1 MEQRK
6 LQLSESLA
14 VQQQELDQWCSGNC
28 QTETQTINDF
38 PDNNVNGAAKAPSI
52 KVTASVITVTRSM
65 TMWRKLL
72 D

>member
-38 PDNNVNGAAKAPSI
+38 PNNNSNGAMKAPSI
-52 KVTASVITVTRSM
+52 RVTASMSTVTRSM
-65 TMWRKLL
+65 MM
-72 D
+72 